1 MKNIKDITCI
11 SLSVGLMI
19 LLMIIVVGDFYV
31 SLKEHRP
38 VDESVINLLQMAV
51 TGIIGI
57 VAGYLSGIKKGS
69 IMILQKPVLTGPSST
84 SIIEIKERMRM
95 MTEKTLR
102 IKAKK
107 LLGLNLH
114 QKTREEEKRAARST
128 IDYVA

>member
-19 LLMIIVVGDFYV
+19 LLIIIVVGDFYV

-57 VAGYLSGIKKGS
+57 VAGYLSG
-69 IMILQKPVLTGPSST
+69 
-84 SIIEIKERMRM
+84 KEKNE
-95 MTEKTLR
+95 TP
-102 IKAKK
+102 
-107 LLGLNLH
+107 
-114 QKTREEEKRAARST
+114 
-128 IDYVA
+128 